1 MAGTRRPRQ
10 PGRRAQCHLREADT
24 AAIVRSRVFVDVL
37 AAAAQG
43 AADLLIPVAEG
54 RWSLAQVE
62 GEPGELAANPAGF
75 TRQAADITIFK
86 SVGVVAQDLYAAWA
100 VVTALDAEPE
110 PAT

>member
-1 MAGTRRPRQ
+1 M
-10 PGRRAQCHLREADT
+10 
-24 AAIVRSRVFVDVL
+24 RSRVFVDVL